1 MGTYK
6 FVYMCMVVCR
16 YLCTGM
22 GKPKVNVRCLL
33 SASLLYFLSQE
44 LSLNLKLTVVRVAMQ
59 KNPEICW
66 FYPLCARV
74 AGVHHQTC
82 LKYDIGVQ
90 IQVPVLV
97 WQVPYQLNHRPRW
110 TTFGCFNF
118 SWESESGHV
127 FKVCWLFYS
136 DFILLF
142 DIWQESQLE
151 RGYLSWRV
159 PSIRLVC
166 GHVYWAF

>member
-1 MGTYK
+1 MGTYT

-22 GKPKVNVRCLL
+22 GKPKVNARCLL
-33 SASLLYFLSQE
+33 SVSLLYFLSQE

-97 WQVPYQLNHRPRW
+97 WQVPYQLNHCP
-110 TTFGCFNF
+110 
-118 SWESESGHV
+118 
-127 FKVCWLFYS
+127 
-136 DFILLF
+136 
-142 DIWQESQLE
+142 Q
-151 RGYLSWRV
+151 
-159 PSIRLVC
+159 
-166 GHVYWAF
+166 